1 MGLRPHRAKL
11 VPAVIINSVFVS
23 NAVFVGNFLLLLLSS
38 STKNA
43 KGLSFNFNGEVY
55 NSVLIAPCFKEKLKS

>member
-11 VPAVIINSVFVS
+11 VPAVIINAVS
-23 NAVFVGNFLLLLLSS
+23 VGNFLLLLLSS